1 MLYLAQV
8 QKNESSG
15 GVALKLLA
23 HQKSEYSWVLINPE
37 EVPLTN
43 THSVH
48 EGSLV
53 LAEFSENQE
62 VLSIKH
68 AKDWVL
74 DLVREYL
81 SFGMSPAF
89 LQEEVK
95 RTEKWRQDLTLQ
107 SQDLTRLRTEM
118 EARREQIQTLE
129 EDLKQKKQQLEA
141 MAEQLN
147 SQTDGEPADTD

>member
-8 QKNESSG
+8 QKKESSG
-15 GVALKLLA
+15 GVALRLLA
-23 HQKSEYSWVLINPE
+23 HQKSEHHWVLINPE
-37 EVPLTN
+37 EVPLTL
-43 THSVH
+43 THSVP
-48 EGSLV
+48 EASLV
-53 LAEFSENQE
+53 LAELAENQE

-81 SFGMSPAF
+81 SFGMSPTF
-89 LQEEVK
+89 LEEEVK

-129 EDLKQKKQQLEA
+129 EDLKQKKQQLEL
-141 MAEQLN
+141 MAEELN
-147 SQTDGEPADTD
+147 SQTDGEISES